1 MSFLLL
7 LLTLGAATVAAILY
21 QKLQAI
27 QEEKRI
33 EQQKAKESIDQL
45 QAFKQKY
52 GDVISKAQAAQ
63 KLDSQI
69 VITRDRLK
77 EIQQQ
82 ANLKEQEI
90 NHKIGTLT
98 KKLEELEEKDFIEE
112 FGFYESKY
120 DFGSASEYKEKLDE
134 IRSHQKI
141 CLKNKEAAICNT
153 EWTVSGSKKQGQK
166 MVDGFLR
173 LVLRAF
179 NGECDAAIG
188 KVKYNNVQTM
198 ENRISKA
205 YETLNKLSETTHCEI
220 TEHYLRLKLDELY
233 LVHEYQEKKQQEQEE
248 QRLIR
253 EQMREEEKAAKEIE
267 KARIEAEREE
277 KRYQE
282 ALEKAR
288 REAENASGAAQEK
301 LILQIQELRKRV
313 EEAEANRQRAIS
325 QAQLTK
331 SGYVYIIS
339 NIGSFGENIYKI
351 GMTRRLNPEDRI
363 SELSNASVPFPFDI
377 HAMISCSNAPELESR
392 LHRFFDDRRINS
404 VNSRKEFYRVSLDE
418 IIEAVQKIDQ
428 ESSVCTS
435 EIRITKVAEASEYRK
450 SLAKLRS
457 LANSTNP

>member
-7 LLTLGAATVAAILY
+7 LLTLGATTVAAILY
-21 QKLQAI
+21 QKLQSL
-27 QEEKRI
+27 QNERRI

-45 QAFKQKY
+45 QAFKEKY
-52 GDVISKAQAAQ
+52 GDIISKAQAVQ
-63 KLDSQI
+63 KLDNQI

-90 NHKIGTLT
+90 NHRIDVLS

-120 DFGSASEYKEKLDE
+120 NFGSASEYKGRLDE
-134 IRSHQKI
+134 IRSQQKK
-141 CLKNKEAAICNT
+141 CLKNKKAAICNT

-166 MVDGFLR
+166 MVEGFLR

-188 KVKYNNVQTM
+188 KVKFNNVQTM

-220 TEHYLRLKLDELY
+220 TEYYLQLKLDELY
-233 LVHEYQEKKQQEQEE
+233 LVHEYQEKRQQEQEE
-248 QRLIR
+248 QRIIR

-267 KARIEAEREE
+267 KARIEAEKEE

-282 ALEKAR
+282 ALEQAR
-288 REAENASGAAQEK
+288 REAENARGSAQEK
-301 LILQIQELRKRV
+301 LLAKIQELQKRV
-313 EEAEANRQRAIS
+313 DEAEANRQRAIS

-339 NIGSFGENIYKI
+339 NIGSFGEDIYKI

-392 LHRFFDDRRINS
+392 LHKIFDDRRINS
-404 VNSRKEFYRVSLDE
+404 VNSRKEFFKVSLEE
-418 IIEAVQKIDQ
+418 IVAAVQEIDK

-435 EIRITKVAEASEYRK
+435 EVRITKVAEAAEYRK
-450 SLAKLRS
+450 SLAKLR
-457 LANSTNP
+457 ANE